1 MPRLRPSL
9 TPRAGRRAA
18 PALAVALLV
27 GSSALGVG
35 PSAAQ
40 SELEEREQ
48 VQAEQAAAASDLE
61 TATAQDAELEAAL
74 EALTAQVR
82 TQEALVE
89 RTEQAVAAAEAEVLA
104 AEQEVAQQQ
113 AEIEALRGEVQATA
127 VEAYIEPGND
137 VLAQVLASEDL
148 SEAARRE
155 ALIGNVVTRQ
165 QDLLDELSGIEEDLV
180 IAEES
185 ARLAREEVEEQREQ
199 VTQELAELEDTKAE
213 QERVQAALDQRI
225 TDLQAEIDALEASE
239 AELTAI
245 INARASTAPASS
257 GGGGGPGGSID
268 APPSASGLV
277 WPTAGPV
284 TSPYG
289 PRWGRLHAGIDI
301 GAPTGTP
308 IYAANSGTVIMGCG
322 GGYGN
327 CVLVDHGGGFITL
340 YAHQSAMYVSDGQQ
354 VSRGQNIGAV
364 GCTGSCTGPHLH
376 FETRINGAAQN
387 PMNYLP

>member
-1 MPRLRPSL
+1 MTSPSGATTGV
-9 TPRAGRRAA
+9 TPRGLA
-18 PALAVALLV
+18 PVLVALLLTA
-27 GSSALGVG
+27 SAALGVE
-35 PSAAQ
+35 PSGAQ

-48 VQAEQAAAASDLE
+48 VQAEQAAAAADLE

-74 EALTAQVR
+74 TALNDQVR
-82 TQEALVE
+82 TQQALVE
-89 RTEQAVAAAEAEVLA
+89 RTEQAVAAAEAEVVA
-104 AEQEVAQQQ
+104 AEAEVVQQRE
-113 AEIEALRGEVQATA
+113 EIEVIRTEVQTTA

-137 VLAQVLASEDL
+137 VLAQVLASEDV

-165 QDLLDELSGIEEDLV
+165 QDLLDELSGIEEDLT

-185 ARLAREEVEEQREQ
+185 AELARTEVEEQRQQ
-199 VTQELAELEDTKAE
+199 VTDELADLEATEAE

-225 TDLQAEIDALEASE
+225 GDLQAEIDALEASE
-239 AELTAI
+239 DELTAI
-245 INARASTAPASS
+245 INARASVAPPSS
-257 GGGGGPGGSID
+257 GGGGSPGGSVD
-268 APPSASGLV
+268 APPSASGLI
-277 WPTAGPV
+277 WPTSGPV

-301 GAPTGTP
+301 GAPTGNP
-308 IYAANSGTVIMGCG
+308 IYASNSGTVILGCG

-327 CVLVDHGGGFITL
+327 CVLIDHGGGFLTL
-340 YAHQSAMYVSDGQQ
+340 YAHQSAVYVSDGQQ
-354 VSRGQNIGAV
+354 VSRGENIGLV

-376 FETRINGAAQN
+376 FETRVNGSAQN